1 MSYTALLIS
10 EQRLKQWTNLDDN
23 VRVADITPFII
34 NAQSIYVQDRL
45 GTKFFN
51 RIKEG
56 IIADNLN
63 ADEQTLLN
71 DYIGPM
77 LSHYALYL
85 MLPGLKYKFVDKGI
99 LSGTSEETAPTSL
112 EELKYLRQT
121 VLDTAEFYDERLR
134 EYLCDVPSGTFPE
147 YSSPGSEGM
156 SPNHQTPY
164 FSGLVT
170 PNYYDKYNKKC
181 DCEGYCEC
189 IGGTPLN

>member
-99 LSGTSEETAPTSL
+99 LSGTSEETAPTSGGHYGGSRAL
-112 EELKYLRQT
+112 HGLSLLLRRLSARPGHPQAD
-121 VLDTAEFYDERLR
+121 LD
-134 EYLCDVPSGTFPE
+134 V
-147 YSSPGSEGM
+147 
-156 SPNHQTPY
+156 Q
-164 FSGLVT
+164 
-170 PNYYDKYNKKC
+170 
-181 DCEGYCEC
+181 
-189 IGGTPLN
+189 